1 MSGEELNQT
10 NFDELARESAR
21 ILDERIIASLER
33 GPEVSISADFAA
45 RVAAKVPARKPVAV
59 SSTHYGWTAMWAGLA
74 LLFMV
79 LVAIGVKGAAGS
91 VVGTAV
97 EWTLLVQFLVFATWL
112 VLRKRT
118 ES

>member
-1 MSGEELNQT
+1 
-10 NFDELARESAR
+10 
-21 ILDERIIASLER
+21 
-33 GPEVSISADFAA
+33 
-45 RVAAKVPARKPVAV
+45 
-59 SSTHYGWTAMWAGLA
+59 
-74 LLFMV
+74 MV